1 MFILYVG
8 CVSYIYIYIQYNSCI
23 FCFSKITKTSP
34 KKTTNDVVVRSRSR
48 CITERLREQ
57 SSALDWSEGG
67 RLDPVG
73 AMVETPPEPGKKGL
87 NKGYS

>member
-8 CVSYIYIYIQYNSCI
+8 CVSYIYIYTYNSCI
-23 FCFSKITKTSP
+23 LFLKDHENITEKNPQTMSL
-34 KKTTNDVVVRSRSR
+34 SRRISG
-48 CITERLREQ
+48 ITERLREQ

-73 AMVETPPEPGKKGL
+73 AMAETPAKEGP
-87 NKGYS
+87 KGYTPEV